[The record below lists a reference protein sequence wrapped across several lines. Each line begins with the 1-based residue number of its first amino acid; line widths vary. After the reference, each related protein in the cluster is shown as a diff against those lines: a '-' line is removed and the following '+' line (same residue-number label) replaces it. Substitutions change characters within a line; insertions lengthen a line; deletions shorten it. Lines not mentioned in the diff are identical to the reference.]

1 MSTHRTLMFAGMQDA
16 PHLIATFVSIQ
27 RFTV

>member
-1 MSTHRTLMFAGMQDA
+1 MSTHRTLMFTGKQDT
-16 PHLIATFVSIQ
+16 PHLSATFVSIQ

>member
-1 MSTHRTLMFAGMQDA
+1 MSTHRTMMFTGKQDA
-16 PHLIATFVSIQ
+16 PHLSATFVSIQ

>member
-1 MSTHRTLMFAGMQDA
+1 MSTHRALMFAGKPDA
-16 PHLIATFVSIQ
+16 PHLSATFVSIQ

>member
-1 MSTHRTLMFAGMQDA
+1 MSTHRTLMFADKQDA
-16 PHLIATFVSIQ
+16 PHLSATFVSIQ

>member
-1 MSTHRTLMFAGMQDA
+1 MSTHRTLMFAGKQDA
-16 PHLIATFVSIQ
+16 PHMSDTFVSVQ